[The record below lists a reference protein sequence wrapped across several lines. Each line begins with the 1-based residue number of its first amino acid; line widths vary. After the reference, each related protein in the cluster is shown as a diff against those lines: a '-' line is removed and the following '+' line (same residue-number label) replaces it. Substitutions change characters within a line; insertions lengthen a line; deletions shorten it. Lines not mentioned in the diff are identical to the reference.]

1 MNKDW
6 TCTIEMITILICYA
20 YCFLVDV
27 LALAASIGELTI
39 HTRKARTAMWCAL
52 QMSGKD
58 VPQLRMLSA
67 SSGIPQ
73 PSLGPK
79 PNASTTETSTMETTT
94 GSDTKAEG
102 GNDSNN
108 NTTKSSA

>member
-1 MNKDW
+1 M
-6 TCTIEMITILICYA
+6 
-20 YCFLVDV
+20 
-27 LALAASIGELTI
+27 LALAASIGELTT

-79 PNASTTETSTMETTT
+79 PNASAAETSAMETATS
-94 GSDTKAEG
+94 GDSKAEG
-102 GNDSNN
+102 SSDSNN
-108 NTTKSSA
+108 NTTKSST